1 MIHAPRWLH
10 RPVGGC
16 DHGTRKLR
24 KPLQDEYQQE
34 ANLKKPI
41 LALALAAG
49 STLALTGI
57 SAQEQPQVP
66 GVVDPARVTA
76 GNYSLDASHTLV
88 SWQVGHFGF
97 NDYSGLFGQIEG
109 TMTLDP
115 ADIEA
120 TEFDITVPIT
130 SVSVPSDGLRD
141 HLLRPGKDGGAP
153 DFFGPEPAPA
163 QFTSTSV
170 RKTSETTAVATGQLT
185 MNGETGPVTMLVE
198 FSGAGE
204 NPMNKKQTVGFHAR
218 ARIDRTDWG
227 IDYAA
232 PLVDNMVD
240 LEISAAFERD

>member
-1 MIHAPRWLH
+1 
-10 RPVGGC
+10 
-16 DHGTRKLR
+16 
-24 KPLQDEYQQE
+24 
-34 ANLKKPI
+34 
-41 LALALAAG
+41 
-49 STLALTGI
+49 
-57 SAQEQPQVP
+57 
-66 GVVDPARVTA
+66 
-76 GNYSLDASHTLV
+76 
-88 SWQVGHFGF
+88 
-97 NDYSGLFGQIEG
+97 
-109 TMTLDP
+109 MTLDP

-163 QFTSTSV
+163 EFTSTSV

-185 MNGETGPVTMLVE
+185 MNGKTGPVTMLVE
-198 FSGAGE
+198 LSGAGE